1 MSPSLI
7 LNDPAFVGVA
17 GAESVIYP
25 DSCGATAN
33 GTVSGAL
40 VTTGGKFANALSFDG
55 VDDYVSCGGVYD
67 ASGCGM
73 NTKGTI
79 SCWCNFDDLDVG
91 AEGGGKICAFGDAS
105 ANSFI
110 ELSFIASGALAGQGR
125 VSGTKKWA
133 CYTAGGLLTTTG
145 WYLCSITH
153 DGTSPKLYVNAVE
166 DTTFGISVDE
176 TLWVGG
182 LTGVDE
188 FRLGMQYHSGGIDGR
203 FDGLMSDIGLWDD
216 DIGASL
222 ISDLYNS
229 GTGAKVSS
237 ISTTGCIAYYQP
249 TALSV
254 ATLTNNAIP
263 TS

>member
-91 AEGGGKICAFGDAS
+91 AEGGGKICAFGDADG
-105 ANSFI
+105 NTFI
-110 ELSFIASGALAGQGR
+110 ELGFITSGALVAQGR
-125 VSGTKKWA
+125 QSGTKQWT
-133 CYTAGGLLTTTG
+133 CFTSGGLLTTTG
-145 WYLCSITH
+145 WYLCTITH
-153 DGTSPKLYVNAVE
+153 DGTAPKLYVNGTE
-166 DTTFGISVDE
+166 DTDFLVTEDKSF
-176 TLWVGG
+176 WVGSATG
-182 LTGVDE
+182 LDE
-188 FRLGMQYHSGGIDGR
+188 FRLGMQYHSGTIDQT
-203 FDGLMSDIGLWDD
+203 
-216 DIGASL
+216 L
-222 ISDLYNS
+222 ISELA
-229 GTGAKVSS
+229 TGVKVSE
-237 ISTTGCIAYYQP
+237 ISTAGCVAYYNCNEFVGGD
-249 TALSV
+249 L
-254 ATLTNNAIP
+254 LNNATP